1 MRKINDRVLEENGMK
16 PIDNDYYSNLSQRK
30 NMYSRNSKR
39 LKNGEKNQQLTIQEA
54 IYDVL
59 NNKKIITFD
68 SFTDKLARDYNIEVY
83 RHSKNSK
90 KLGYNLYKDEIDFYS
105 NKDFYIELGKNKESR
120 KEKSQYILR
129 NFSGRKLGKD
139 FSFEGIERRLLQN
152 EMDWQMKNKQDKKQ
166 EKLVEKISSSNLLD
180 EINDSAQ
187 EMNRLLND
195 DVNMYR
201 AEKDYEYLQRKLEL
215 EKQRRSSQER

>member
-1 MRKINDRVLEENGMK
+1 M
-16 PIDNDYYSNLSQRK
+16 
-30 NMYSRNSKR
+30 
-39 LKNGEKNQQLTIQEA
+39 
-54 IYDVL
+54 
-59 NNKKIITFD
+59 
-68 SFTDKLARDYNIEVY
+68 
-83 RHSKNSK
+83 
-90 KLGYNLYKDEIDFYS
+90 
-105 NKDFYIELGKNKESR
+105 
-120 KEKSQYILR
+120 
-129 NFSGRKLGKD
+129 
-139 FSFEGIERRLLQN
+139 LLQN
-152 EMDWQMKNKQDKKQ
+152 EMDWQIKNKQDKKQ

>member
-1 MRKINDRVLEENGMK
+1 M
-16 PIDNDYYSNLSQRK
+16 
-30 NMYSRNSKR
+30 
-39 LKNGEKNQQLTIQEA
+39 A
-54 IYDVL
+54 
-59 NNKKIITFD
+59 
-68 SFTDKLARDYNIEVY
+68 
-83 RHSKNSK
+83 
-90 KLGYNLYKDEIDFYS
+90 
-105 NKDFYIELGKNKESR
+105 
-120 KEKSQYILR
+120 
-129 NFSGRKLGKD
+129 
-139 FSFEGIERRLLQN
+139 
-152 EMDWQMKNKQDKKQ
+152 DKKQ